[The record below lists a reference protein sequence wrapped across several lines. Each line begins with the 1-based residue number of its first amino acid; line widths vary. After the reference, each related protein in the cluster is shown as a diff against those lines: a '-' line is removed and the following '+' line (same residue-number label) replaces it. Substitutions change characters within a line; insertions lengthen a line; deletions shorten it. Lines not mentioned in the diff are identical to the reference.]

1 MNIVMENTT
10 FELREIIDSHH
21 GMIWQ
26 VSMTQDLGFAYVQT
40 ISMSSFSQLGTLVKI
55 LNYRSNEAFNGKKV
69 DFFKQFDF
77 LTSPILGINP
87 PPQRGDNKWK
97 KIGYLPL
104 LEEDLISPEFKSEF
118 VKIEGKNADEF
129 IWYVFYGIS
138 ASATLEEHF
147 TYEQVKHLS
156 FTGFTN
162 LRFMRHRITMEWMKY
177 LGMDYEKYEIED
189 SPSYINIED
198 QKYFVKCGVNYSEV
212 DQSTRGRAIR
222 L

>member
-1 MNIVMENTT
+1 MENTT

-21 GMIWQ
+21 GMIWE
-26 VSMTQDLGFAYVQT
+26 VPMTQDLGFAYVQT

-55 LNYRSNEAFNGKKV
+55 LNYRSNESFKGKSI

-87 PPQRGDNKWK
+87 PLQKGDNKWK
-97 KIGYLPL
+97 KIGHLPL

-118 VKIEGKNADEF
+118 IKIEGKNLNEL

-138 ASATLEEHF
+138 ASATLEEQF

-156 FTGFTN
+156 FFGFTN

-177 LGMDYEKYEIED
+177 LDMNYDNYETID

-212 DQSTRGRAIR
+212 DKSIRGRAIR
-222 L
+222 V